1 LKALLGKKLGMTQV
15 FAHDSVVPV
24 TVLEVGPCFVT
35 QVKTEENDGY
45 AAVQIGYGEIKEKK
59 VTKPIKKHFDKAKVK
74 PRRHLAEYRIEKE
87 EDKQQPG
94 TKLAC
99 SIFETGE
106 LATVT
111 SVSKGKGFQGVVKR
125 WGFAGGPGGHGSRF
139 HRSPGSIGMAA
150 TPSRVLK
157 GMKMAG
163 RMGGEQV
170 TVKNLEIVKVDEN
183 QNLILVKGAVPGGK
197 GALLMINTDGK
208 TAKNPI
214 KLYEAKEEK
223 PAEEKKEKK
232 EKAAK
237 GTEEQAVEQDK
248 KEAAQTEEKPKEGKQ
263 ETKEQ
268 KQKEEGAKEQ
278 KAETAKKEEPKQ
290 EAKDEEVE
298 AKTDQKQDEKKEEKV
313 EQKAA
318 PPKEDNKADKEKAS
332 EKEPKVEKAQEAKA
346 DNTKAEDKKTEK
358 EDKKPEEKGDNK

>member
-1 LKALLGKKLGMTQV
+1 MKALLGKKLGMTQV

-94 TKLAC
+94 AKLAC

-150 TPSRVLK
+150 TPSKVLK

-170 TVKNLEIVKVDEN
+170 SVKNLEIVKVDEN

-223 PAEEKKEKK
+223 PAEEKKAKK

-248 KEAAQTEEKPKEGKQ
+248 KEAVQTEEKPKEDKQ
-263 ETKEQ
+263 EAKEQ
-268 KQKEEGAKEQ
+268 KQEEKGAKEQ
-278 KAETAKKEEPKQ
+278 KVETAKKEEPKQ
-290 EAKDEEVE
+290 EAKGEEVE
-298 AKTDQKQDEKKEEKV
+298 AKTDQKQEEKKEEKA

-318 PPKEDNKADKEKAS
+318 QPKEDPKA
-332 EKEPKVEKAQEAKA
+332 EKAQEAKA
-346 DNTKAEDKKTEK
+346 DNAKAEDKKAEK
-358 EDKKPEEKGDNK
+358 EDKKPEEKGDKK

>member
-1 LKALLGKKLGMTQV
+1 MKALLGKKLGMTQV

-94 TKLAC
+94 AKLAC

-150 TPSRVLK
+150 TPSKVLK

-170 TVKNLEIVKVDEN
+170 SVKNLEIVKVDEN

-248 KEAAQTEEKPKEGKQ
+248 KEAVQTEEKPKEDKQ
-263 ETKEQ
+263 EAKEQ
-268 KQKEEGAKEQ
+268 KQEEKGAKEQ
-278 KAETAKKEEPKQ
+278 KVETAKKEEPKQ
-290 EAKDEEVE
+290 EAKGEEVE
-298 AKTDQKQDEKKEEKV
+298 AKTDQKQEEKKEEKA

-318 PPKEDNKADKEKAS
+318 QPKEDPKA
-332 EKEPKVEKAQEAKA
+332 EKAQEAKA
-346 DNTKAEDKKTEK
+346 DNTKAEEDKKAEK
-358 EDKKPEEKGDNK
+358 EDKKPEEKGDKK